1 MDVEIAIRHV
11 PIYPTARRGENRNGR
26 GKPGTGPGLWPKST
40 IRDPI
45 RSADPTSLPLRTS
58 QHGWS
63 VKQEA
68 MPPMPMD
75 CRFSDPQA
83 VGDERLI
90 MLIPVLHT
98 FNDSYNLL

>member
-1 MDVEIAIRHV
+1 
-11 PIYPTARRGENRNGR
+11 
-26 GKPGTGPGLWPKST
+26 
-40 IRDPI
+40 
-45 RSADPTSLPLRTS
+45 
-58 QHGWS
+58 
-63 VKQEA
+63 